1 LHVQQYAHA
10 RRCDAFSELAVGI
23 RTMTRWRWLVLAFC
37 FAGPVLVLAV
47 LGAIWLWQQ
56 PWGSYLTWGLFALLA
71 LGYVLAWHW
80 QRRKLLLG
88 SPQPQT
94 LPTYWQKVDHQAWEV
109 VCRYAEAVE
118 RTSPQELKSLQW
130 YYETGRQLAQE
141 VARVYHP
148 ETDDPIAALRVPEIL
163 TAIELAAHDLY
174 HLVINYV
181 PGSHLLTIQHWRRAA
196 EAVQWYGR
204 LSRVYWGVSAL
215 FSPVQTAARYLAS
228 RFGLAPIQEQLLQQ
242 LLGWFAQAYVYRL
255 GWYLIE
261 LNSGRLQLGADRY
274 RQALAQG
281 RIPTPWSW
289 EPAVPTADAI
299 SVSRTEP
306 IPPLQVRILV
316 VGQTKAGKSSLINAL
331 LGERLAETDVVP
343 TTQGFAEYRLRLPQ
357 SVPTDAGA
365 SAESSPST
373 SSAATE
379 QAAQVV
385 LVDTPGYAQPD
396 KHEPILEA
404 TLQEAERAQVIL
416 LVVHAREAGRRPD
429 REWLEA
435 CQQRLQ
441 KRDATQG
448 LPLILGVVTHVDLLP
463 PVQEWQPPYQWRQPT
478 RRKEQTIAEL
488 VQSIREQLGLE
499 TVLPVCTA
507 SKRLWGIDELV
518 AELAARLPQAQGLAV
533 LAALTQEAQQQ
544 KWRHLWRQTGSLLR
558 QAWKVLRSRL

>member
-1 LHVQQYAHA
+1 
-10 RRCDAFSELAVGI
+10 
-23 RTMTRWRWLVLAFC
+23 MTRWRWLILALC
-37 FAGPVLVLAV
+37 FAGPILVLAI

-88 SPQPQT
+88 SPQPQM

-109 VCRYAEAVE
+109 VRRFAEAAE
-118 RTSPQELKSLQW
+118 RTSPQELKTLQW

-174 HLVINYV
+174 HLVTNYV

-204 LSRVYWGVSAL
+204 LSKVYWGVSAL

-228 RFGLAPIQEQLLQQ
+228 RFGLAPLQEQLLQQ
-242 LLGWFAQAYVYRL
+242 LLGWFGQAYVYRL

-299 SVSRTEP
+299 SVPSTEP
-306 IPPLQVRILV
+306 IPPLQLRILV

-331 LGERLAETDVVP
+331 LGQRLAVTVVVP
-343 TTQGFAEYRLRLPQ
+343 TTAGFAEYRLILPQ
-357 SVPTDAGA
+357 PGVPSGGESTASSRSAGGT
-365 SAESSPST
+365 PM
-373 SSAATE
+373 E
-379 QAAQVV
+379 QTGRLV

-396 KHEPILEA
+396 KHEAILGA

-416 LVVHAREAGRRPD
+416 LVLNAREAGRRPD

-435 CQQRLQ
+435 CQQRLK
-441 KRDATQG
+441 KRNATPG

-478 RRKEQTIAEL
+478 RPKEQTIAEL
-488 VQSIREQLGLE
+488 VQAIREQLGLE
-499 TVLPVCTA
+499 TILPVCTA
-507 SKRLWGIDELV
+507 SERFWGIDELV

-533 LAALTQEAQQQ
+533 LAALAQEAQQQ
-544 KWRHLWRQTGSLLR
+544 KWRRLWRQSGSLLR
-558 QAWKVLRSRL
+558 QAWKVLRSRM